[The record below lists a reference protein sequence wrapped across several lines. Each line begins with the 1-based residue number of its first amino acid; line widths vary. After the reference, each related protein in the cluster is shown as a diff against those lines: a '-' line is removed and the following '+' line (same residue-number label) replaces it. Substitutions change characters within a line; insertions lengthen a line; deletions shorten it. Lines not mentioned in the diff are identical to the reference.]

1 MGLNIIENILRIS
14 NINSIL
20 GRNSWF
26 EKYIEPKNLIVKR
39 RWFDIEIREIY
50 ERINGDISKV
60 RNEWREKFKN

>member
-26 EKYIEPKNLIVKR
+26 EKYIVPKNLIVKR
-39 RWFDIEIREIY
+39 RWFDIKIRKIY
-50 ERINGDISKV
+50 ERINGDILKV